1 MKLIGH
7 IDACCGW
14 PRTWPHLQPE
24 HIHHHSRLKQGIFQF
39 KTKMDAASCRH
50 CLYPKGDWLGIRRIP
65 HTRHPPH
72 PKMNGQLGVWEPI
85 AIQALQPAGQLLPV
99 CHPANLLQASPMP
112 LYLFHT
118 SSCHWFGGGDW
129 MGTVFHVEECRDGRN
144 MPQFWQFPTVLFS
157 QVGVHFF
164 VHWCFE
170 GWVDG

>member
-14 PRTWPHLQPE
+14 PHSWPHLQPE

-118 SSCHWFGGGDW
+118 SSCHWFGGGGLDGYGFPRGRVQGW
-129 MGTVFHVEECRDGRN
+129 EEYAAILAVPYSAFQPGWCAFFRSLVF
-144 MPQFWQFPTVLFS
+144 
-157 QVGVHFF
+157 
-164 VHWCFE
+164 
-170 GWVDG
+170 